1 MDLSMKNGKTAGEA
15 AARGSEAELV
25 FFGGPILTMT
35 EPAEVE
41 AVAVAGGRILA
52 AGTRASVRRFCT
64 PATRHVDLAGR
75 TMLPGFIDAHSH
87 FIDTSLRTAWVDVR
101 SAPLGPVRTMAD
113 IVDLL
118 ARRAQETKPGE
129 WIVGWGYDDTN
140 LAEMRHPDRRDL
152 DRASSRHPI
161 VLQHISGWVTASNSL
176 ALARAG
182 IDEHVQN
189 TETMVF
195 QRDQKGAL
203 SGVIEAS
210 RCPVLSQVPPLS
222 DEAVVR
228 SMAQGSAMYLARGC
242 TTAQEGWIA
251 DPAWITQA
259 ERALAQGLLRVRL
272 VLYPLAQDIS
282 LEDYVKV
289 FPAAA
294 SGTALD
300 SEARLVLGA
309 AKLSAD
315 GSIQAYTGYLSSPYH
330 KCPPGK
336 PGYRG
341 YPSNDP
347 RFLAARIA
355 DLHRMGLQ
363 TAVHCNGD
371 AAIDMALDAIEAAQ
385 AACRRREARHIII
398 HSQMARQDQ
407 VERMAR
413 LGVIPSFFAA
423 HIFYWGDRH
432 YHIFM
437 GPERARRMSPAGDAL
452 RCGIPF
458 TLHNDTYVTPID
470 PLLLVWAAVNRVS
483 SQGRDLGRAE
493 QGIPVMEALKAV
505 TINAA
510 YQGFEEDRKGSIAQ
524 GKMADL
530 VILDRD
536 PRAVDPMQIR
546 DIQVT
551 ATLVAGKVEYG
562 SLE

>member
-195 QRDQKGAL
+195 QRDQEGAL

-347 RFLAARIA
+347 DFLAARIA
-355 DLHRMGLQ
+355 DLHRTPTGVRQTRVRELQSVFRLGSRLDSMISTYSHGMHQKICLMASLIHRPKLWLLDEPITGLDPQ
-363 TAVHCNGD
+363 TA
-371 AAIDMALDAIEAAQ
+371 AAL
-385 AACRRREARHIII
+385 CRY
-398 HSQMARQDQ
+398 M
-407 VERMAR
+407 V
-413 LGVIPSFFAA
+413 
-423 HIFYWGDRH
+423 FY
-432 YHIFM
+432 
-437 GPERARRMSPAGDAL
+437 
-452 RCGIPF
+452 
-458 TLHNDTYVTPID
+458 
-470 PLLLVWAAVNRVS
+470 
-483 SQGRDLGRAE
+483 
-493 QGIPVMEALKAV
+493 K
-505 TINAA
+505 
-510 YQGFEEDRKGSIAQ
+510 RKGNAVLYSSHNLDTVARTCDRVYLINGGKIA
-524 GKMADL
+524 GHLDL
-530 VILDRD
+530 TQFPAAEREQKLS
-536 PRAVDPMQIR
+536 ALF
-546 DIQVT
+546 
-551 ATLVAGKVEYG
+551 AEKVGETV
-562 SLE
+562 